1 MSAPTN
7 GWSRDEMAAKAASLL
22 NDGEFVNL
30 GIGIPT
36 RSADFLRGRPVLLHT
51 ENGLLGVGGY
61 PAAGSEDADVV
72 NAGKEA
78 VTAVD
83 GASYFDSALSFAM
96 IRGGHI
102 DVAVL
107 GAMQVS
113 ASGDLANWNAG
124 NGVVKGIGGAM
135 DLGLGAKRVIVVM
148 MLRDRRGS
156 LKLVRE
162 CTLPVTAVGTVD
174 TVVTEVGIFD
184 IADGRFRIRELAP
197 GIEPPPDV
205 LALLAPPAEVGG
217 RRTG

>member
-1 MSAPTN
+1 MSAPAN
-7 GWSRDEMAAKAASLL
+7 GWSRDEMAARAASLL

-36 RSADFLRGRPVLLHT
+36 RSAGFLRGRPVLLHT
-51 ENGLLGVGGY
+51 ENGLLGVGGH

-78 VTAVD
+78 VTAVA

-124 NGVVKGIGGAM
+124 NGMVRGIGGAM
-135 DLGLGAKRVIVVM
+135 DLGLGAKRVIAVM

-162 CTLPVTAVGTVD
+162 CTLPVTAVAAVD
-174 TVVTEVGIFD
+174 TVITEVGIFD
-184 IADGRFRIRELAP
+184 IADGHFRIRELAP
-197 GIEPPPDV
+197 GVELPPDV
-205 LALLAPPAEVGG
+205 RELLAPAAEVAR

>member
-1 MSAPTN
+1 MPPVA
-7 GWSRDEMAAKAASLL
+7 GWSRAEMAAKAASLL

-51 ENGLLGVGGY
+51 ENGLLGVGGP
-61 PAAGSEDADVV
+61 PAAGDEDPDVV
-72 NAGKEA
+72 NAGKVA
-78 VTAVD
+78 VTAIP
-83 GASYFDSALSFAM
+83 GASYFDSAMSFAM

-124 NGVVKGIGGAM
+124 GGVVKGIGGAM
-135 DLGLGAKRVIVVM
+135 DLGLGAKRVIAVT
-148 MLRDRRGS
+148 MLRDKHGS

-162 CTLPVTAVGTVD
+162 CTLPITAVGTVD
-174 TVVTEVGIFD
+174 TVVTDVGIFG
-184 IADGRFRIRELAP
+184 IADGRFEIRELAP
-197 GIEPPPDV
+197 GVELAGDV
-205 LALLAPPAEVGG
+205 LELLTPAAVAS
-217 RRTG
+217 

>member
-1 MSAPTN
+1 MSAPAS
-7 GWSRDEMAAKAASLL
+7 GWSRDEMAAKAAALL
-22 NDGEFVNL
+22 EDGEFVNL

-36 RSADFLRGRPVLLHT
+36 RSADFLLGRPILLHT
-51 ENGLLGVGGY
+51 ENGLLGVGRH
-61 PAAGSEDADVV
+61 PAGGDEDADVV

-78 VTAVD
+78 VTAVP
-83 GASYFDSALSFAM
+83 GASFFDSALSFAM

-124 NGVVKGIGGAM
+124 NGLVRGIGGAM
-135 DLGLGAKRVIVVM
+135 DLALGAKRVIAVM
-148 MLRDRRGS
+148 VLRDRRGS

-174 TVVTEVGIFD
+174 TVVTEVGVFD
-184 IADGRFRIRELAP
+184 IADGQFWIKELAP
-197 GIEPPPDV
+197 GVDLPSDV
-205 LALLAPPAEVGG
+205 LELVAPAVAPS
-217 RRTG
+217 

>member
-1 MSAPTN
+1 MRPTT

-22 NDGEFVNL
+22 ADGEFVNL

-51 ENGLLGVGGY
+51 ENGLLGVGGL
-61 PAAGSEDADVV
+61 PAVGAEDPDVV

-78 VTAVD
+78 VTAVP

-124 NGVVKGIGGAM
+124 GGAVKGIGGAM
-135 DLGLGAKRVIVVM
+135 DLALGARRVIAVTT
-148 MLRDRRGS
+148 LRDKHGS
-156 LKLVRE
+156 LKLVRN
-162 CTLPVTAVGTVD
+162 CTLPVTAVGTVE
-174 TVVTEVGIFD
+174 TVVTDAGIFD
-184 IADGRFRIRELAP
+184 IARGRFEIRELAP
-197 GIEPPPDV
+197 GIEPAND
-205 LALLAPPAEVGG
+205 LLELLAPAAVAS
-217 RRTG
+217 

>member
-1 MSAPTN
+1 MPAPAS
-7 GWSRDEMAAKAASLL
+7 GWTRDEMAAKAASLL
-22 NDGEFVNL
+22 EDGEFVNL

-36 RSADFLRGRPVLLHT
+36 RSADFLRGRPILLHT
-51 ENGLLGVGGY
+51 ENGLLGVGRC
-61 PAAGSEDADVV
+61 PTAGGEDADVV

-78 VTAVD
+78 VTAVP
-83 GASYFDSALSFAM
+83 GASFFDSALSFAM

-124 NGVVKGIGGAM
+124 NGLVRGIGGAM
-135 DLGLGAKRVIVVM
+135 DLALGAKRVIAVM
-148 MLRDRRGS
+148 MLRDRHGS

-174 TVVTEVGIFD
+174 TVITEVGIFD
-184 IADGRFRIRELAP
+184 IADGRFWIKELAP
-197 GIEPPPDV
+197 GVELSNDV
-205 LALLAPPAEVGG
+205 LELVAPAVAAS
-217 RRTG
+217 

>member
-1 MSAPTN
+1 MPPVA
-7 GWSRDEMAAKAASLL
+7 GWSRAEMAAKAASLL

-51 ENGLLGVGGY
+51 ENGLLGVGGP
-61 PAAGSEDADVV
+61 PAAGDEDPDVV
-72 NAGKEA
+72 NAGKDA
-78 VTAVD
+78 VTAIP
-83 GASYFDSALSFAM
+83 GASYFDSAMSFAM

-124 NGVVKGIGGAM
+124 GGVVKGIGGAM
-135 DLGLGAKRVIVVM
+135 DLGLGAKRVIAVT
-148 MLRDRRGS
+148 MLRDKHGS

-162 CTLPVTAVGTVD
+162 CTLPITAVGTVD
-174 TVVTEVGIFD
+174 TVVTDVGIFG
-184 IADGRFRIRELAP
+184 IADGRFEIRELAP
-197 GIEPPPDV
+197 GVELAGDV
-205 LALLAPPAEVGG
+205 LELMAPAAVAS
-217 RRTG
+217 